1 MDLQVLNLL
10 RKRRS
15 IRKFKKLPVEQN
27 KVNLLVEAA
36 VRTPTSRGFNPW
48 EFIVVDDP
56 DLLGKLALAKQ
67 HGSAFLDGAPL
78 AIIVAAD
85 TTKSDAWTE
94 DCSIAAF
101 TIQLAAEE
109 LGLGSCWAQIR
120 MRSHDA
126 TTTADDFLKGLL
138 QLPPSFSVECI
149 VGIGYAD
156 EEKEGHSRESL
167 PYDQVHM
174 NQFIRK

>member
-1 MDLQVLNLL
+1 MDLHLLNLL

-15 IRKFKKLPVEQN
+15 IRKYKKQPVEEN
-27 KVNLLVEAA
+27 KVNTLVEAA

-56 DLLGKLALAKQ
+56 ALLSKLGEAKQ
-67 HGSAFLDGAPL
+67 HGSAFLSGAPL
-78 AIIVAAD
+78 AIIVAAE
-85 TTKSDAWTE
+85 TTKSDVWTE

-120 MRSHDA
+120 MRPHNESKSA
-126 TTTADDFLKGLL
+126 EVYVKELL
-138 QLPPSFSVECI
+138 GLPPSYSIECI
-149 VGIGYAD
+149 IGVGYPD
-156 EEKEGHSRESL
+156 EEKEGHSKENL
-167 PYDQVHM
+167 PFNQVHR
-174 NQFIRK
+174 NQFP